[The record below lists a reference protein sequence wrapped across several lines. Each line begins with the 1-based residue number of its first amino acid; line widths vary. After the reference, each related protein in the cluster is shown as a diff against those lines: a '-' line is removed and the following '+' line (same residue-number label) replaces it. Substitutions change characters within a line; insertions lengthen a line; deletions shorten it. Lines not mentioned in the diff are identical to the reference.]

1 MSQCEEWP
9 GPFFASGYG
18 RIRVAN
24 KDKRVHRVIW
34 ERAHGSLKPHEH
46 VLHACDNKRCINLEH
61 LSVGSHQQNMA
72 EAQERRRFAN
82 QRKTHCP
89 DGHPYDEVNTYF
101 RPDGARTC
109 KECNRARARE
119 YQRRRRASLR
129 SAK

>member
-46 VLHACDNKRCINLEH
+46 VLHACDAGGGSGLVTANSCDANSTAAVATSTTGGTWTTEKNL
-61 LSVGSHQQNMA
+61 
-72 EAQERRRFAN
+72 
-82 QRKTHCP
+82 
-89 DGHPYDEVNTYF
+89 
-101 RPDGARTC
+101 GADI
-109 KECNRARARE
+109 
-119 YQRRRRASLR
+119 
-129 SAK
+129 